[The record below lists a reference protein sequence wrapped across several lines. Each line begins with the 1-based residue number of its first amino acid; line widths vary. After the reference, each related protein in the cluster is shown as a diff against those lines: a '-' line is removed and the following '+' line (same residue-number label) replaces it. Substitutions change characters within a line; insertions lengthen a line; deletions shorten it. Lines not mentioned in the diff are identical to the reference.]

1 MRVFM
6 KRRIRMKRRVMMLI
20 ISLIAISLFSV
31 PTFAACDHNWVYD
44 YQDIEETTGD
54 RHVYINH
61 YYCTECSETK
71 DEKEYE
77 KHQWIESSREINPY
91 SKDQHK
97 ITTYYECPTCNAQK
111 NEVSYEKHS
120 WTEDYHYQIEHSDS
134 QHILRTKYYCSN
146 CDETKTEDKYVNH
159 RWHVYNKNNYR
170 SVSDKIHTFKE
181 SIECLDCGKYLD
193 KQKSESHHF
202 DQYHICKECGAV
214 VAGNTILL
222 SPGRWVSANQKT
234 WLRINVAKTGYL
246 TFNTTGG
253 EGDTGSS
260 PWLNLYNSS
269 KAVYLDLFLGD
280 GGCVPVKKG
289 TYYVRLEWSGRIKYS
304 FTKDPSKK
312 NYSKKKAV
320 KLKKNKRAVTVIYAS
335 GKKKTWKR
343 YYKIKLTKKQYLHL
357 KITVNHTPSE
367 IGGIYC
373 DLVTTSKN
381 KGVPMESEYD
391 KNGKSCGLISSKK
404 LKKGTYYVCLERNWT
419 SASRPRSTGTFFSL
433 SWK

>member
-1 MRVFM
+1 
-6 KRRIRMKRRVMMLI
+6 MKRRVMMLI

-111 NEVSYEKHS
+111 NEVSYENHS
-120 WTEDYHYQIEHSDS
+120 WIKYYDHYVEYSDS
-134 QHILRTKYYCSN
+134 QHILSTGYYCYD
-146 CDETKTEDKYVNH
+146 CDESKTEEKYVNH
-159 RWHVYNKNNYR
+159 RWKVSYKNDYH
-170 SVSDKIHTFKE
+170 SVSDKLHTY
-181 SIECLDCGKYLD
+181 IEHLDCLDCNKSLD
-193 KQKSESHHF
+193 KQKRESHHF
-202 DQYHICKECGAV
+202 DQYHDCKECDAV

-234 WLRINVAKTGYL
+234 WLRINVAKAGYL
-246 TFNTTGG
+246 TIDTMDKYMG
-253 EGDTGSS
+253 EFS
-260 PWLNLYNSS
+260 PSWDLYNGGKTLYTDS
-269 KAVYLDLFLGD
+269 KERHDHN
-280 GGCVPVKKG
+280 CVPVKKG
-289 TYYVRLEWSGRIKYS
+289 TYFVRLRSSGKIKYS

-312 NYSKKKAV
+312 NYSKKKAI

-343 YYKIKLTKKQYLHL
+343 YYKIKLTKKQFLHL
-357 KITVNHTPSE
+357 KITENYTPSE
-367 IGGIYC
+367 QSGAGLHHFSS
-373 DLVTTSKN
+373 DLVTTAKN
-381 KGVPMESEYD
+381 KEVPMETEYD
-391 KNGKSCGLISSKK
+391 KNGQPCGYISSKK